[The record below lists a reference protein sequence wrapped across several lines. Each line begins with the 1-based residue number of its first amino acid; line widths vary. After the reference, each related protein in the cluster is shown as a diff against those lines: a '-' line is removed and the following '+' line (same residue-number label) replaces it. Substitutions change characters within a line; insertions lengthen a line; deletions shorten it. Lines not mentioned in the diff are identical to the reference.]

1 MADYGLR
8 IWDAAGNIQLDLTD
22 KITRLRYITIAA
34 ADTSGSVDL
43 PDIAGLS
50 SVEFAVLINS
60 TYWNMVCHS
69 VSRSGTV
76 ISWSPNPGTSYSSG
90 DSLIL
95 VFLYT

>member
-22 KITRLRYITIAA
+22 IITRLRYITIAA
-34 ADTSGSVDL
+34 AGTSGSVDL

-50 SVEFAVLINS
+50 SVEFAVLINPTS
-60 TYWNMVCHS
+60 TRVACHS

-76 ISWSPNPGTSYSSG
+76 ISWSPNSGTGYSSG
-90 DSLIL
+90 DSLIF

>member
-22 KITRLRYITIAA
+22 KITRLRYSTIAA
-34 ADTSGSVDL
+34 AGVSGSIDL

-50 SVEFAVLINS
+50 SVEFAVLINPDS
-60 TYWNMVCHS
+60 WSRVSHS

-76 ISWSPNPGTSYSSG
+76 ISWSPNSGTNYSSG
-90 DSLIL
+90 DSLIF

>member
-22 KITRLRYITIAA
+22 KITRLRYSTTAA
-34 ADTSGSVDL
+34 AGVSGSIDL
-43 PDIAGLS
+43 PDIAGLLTC
-50 SVEFAVLINS
+50 EFSLLINPEAQENCS
-60 TYWNMVCHS
+60 HA

-76 ISWSPNPGTSYSSG
+76 ISWTLAPYSSW
-90 DSLIL
+90 DSAIF